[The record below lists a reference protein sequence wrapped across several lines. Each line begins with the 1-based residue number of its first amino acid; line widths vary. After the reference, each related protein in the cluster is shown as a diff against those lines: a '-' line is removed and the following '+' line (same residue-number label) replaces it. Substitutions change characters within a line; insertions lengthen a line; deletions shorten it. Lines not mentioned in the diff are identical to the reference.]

1 MTEYSLDPVHLTVIY
16 LFLVQLKRTV
26 GGGMHSNELIC
37 VHTVYNCQ
45 CDCSDNMF
53 ADCFCL
59 IVH

>member
-37 VHTVYNCQ
+37 VHTVYNTV
-45 CDCSDNMF
+45 SVT
-53 ADCFCL
+53 AVTTCL
-59 IVH
+59 QTVCV